1 MQRLS
6 GRLREVVVYKN
17 RTTEAPSKGRS
28 GHIYFMEDNLLQQCL
43 SHDMCSSKLLLKFF
57 VYSKKH
63 SAHSEHRDQ
72 RIRQVVAYKR
82 LETMENHQSSG
93 PKTGRGRLQEVVVYE
108 RF

>member
-1 MQRLS
+1 MGGPGTSTLW
-6 GRLREVVVYKN
+6 KI
-17 RTTEAPSKGRS
+17 
-28 GHIYFMEDNLLQQCL
+28 IYCMQCL

-63 SAHSEHRDQ
+63 STHSEHRDQ